1 MRITIELSSWFK
13 RYTAGQEQ
21 LEVDACEG
29 ATVAEAVKASG
40 IPIEEVGFIVRN
52 NEKINE
58 GLILSEGDRIKLY
71 PYIIG
76 G

>member
-1 MRITIELSSWFK
+1 MRITIEFSSWFK

-21 LEVDACEG
+21 LEVEACEG
-29 ATVAEAVKASG
+29 ITAAEAVRAAG
-40 IPIEEVGFIVRN
+40 ILFEEVGFIVRN

-58 GLILSEGDRIKLY
+58 GLILSDDDRIKLY